1 MKTMDFLAFDM
12 GASNGRGIIGRFDGR
27 KVTLCP
33 VHGFENNFVGGD
45 EHAAWDLLRLEEG
58 IRAGFLKAKQA
69 GCRPVCFG
77 IDTWGVDYGLLGK
90 NGEVLG
96 SPRAYRA
103 SRDEEMHAAWTRI
116 SERRLYEIAGLA
128 AQNYN
133 TVYQLYRRVLEKDPQ
148 LEKAQEL
155 LLVPDLLGYLLTG
168 VRRTEY
174 TIASTTGLLDLQ
186 TNRWSD
192 EITAALSVPRHILGE
207 TDCAGTLRGALKPEI
222 ASALGVG
229 PVRYAAVGCHDTAS
243 AVAAIPGSG
252 NFAFCSSGTWSLLGM
267 ETEKPMLS
275 PLAYESGISNEG
287 TVQGGFRPLR
297 NIMGLWLIQEC
308 RRAWASEGRL
318 FSWDEIVAQ
327 AKAAPPLQSLLDPDD
342 PSFFTAGDMP
352 GKIQRFCERTG
363 QIVPQT
369 VGEIARCVYQSLAL
383 KYRRVLEHLSKL
395 RGASFDSLNIVG
407 GGIRNHLLNQMAADS
422 LQLPVT
428 AGPIE
433 GAALGNILMQA
444 IAMGELSNIEEA
456 RQVVRASVETKAYEP
471 GARAPWD
478 DAYEKLT
485 CILHKV

>member
-1 MKTMDFLAFDM
+1 
-12 GASNGRGIIGRFDGR
+12 
-27 KVTLCP
+27 
-33 VHGFENNFVGGD
+33 
-45 EHAAWDLLRLEEG
+45 
-58 IRAGFLKAKQA
+58 
-69 GCRPVCFG
+69 
-77 IDTWGVDYGLLGK
+77 
-90 NGEVLG
+90 
-96 SPRAYRA
+96 
-103 SRDEEMHAAWTRI
+103 
-116 SERRLYEIAGLA
+116 
-128 AQNYN
+128 
-133 TVYQLYRRVLEKDPQ
+133 
-148 LEKAQEL
+148 
-155 LLVPDLLGYLLTG
+155 
-168 VRRTEY
+168 
-174 TIASTTGLLDLQ
+174 
-186 TNRWSD
+186 
-192 EITAALSVPRHILGE
+192 
-207 TDCAGTLRGALKPEI
+207 
-222 ASALGVG
+222 
-229 PVRYAAVGCHDTAS
+229 
-243 AVAAIPGSG
+243 
-252 NFAFCSSGTWSLLGM
+252 
-267 ETEKPMLS
+267 MLS